1 MIRDISPAGIPLL
14 ETPMT
19 RWRFLK
25 IALLAASATAWVG
38 VGVGRAQE
46 FKAIALDELRP
57 MLKIEWRLG
66 PDYPMGIQD
75 SAVGCVDGKIVSAGG
90 FTRHPLDICKRFPD
104 AFGGQPSGFTS
115 LAFVFDPKSESAGW
129 TRIADMPGPARQGA
143 AVAVVDNMLYAAGG
157 MSYTEPL
164 SYCDTYRLKNENGKW
179 VWEPLETCQLP
190 WPAYGAAASTA
201 VIGKK
206 IYLCGLADFFL
217 APGGDG
223 PDFHSEA
230 GRDGT
235 VVGRAL
241 LVLDTTDLK
250 AGWKRL
256 SDCPGVP
263 KFDSAIAVAGG
274 KIYQLG
280 GVFGP
285 LAKSVPPYSNAIDSW
300 VYDPAKDH
308 WTRLRDTPPGSNRR
322 ALVYADRYIL
332 LIGGYNCPKNRNL
345 DQTETDVYN
354 AEEKKRDWRDFFE
367 TTVFVYDTKTGTWGK
382 ADSLAE
388 KTSLPSSTTS
398 GDALYCLGGEGGPRL
413 WHPATLQIGKIIGT
427 VSK

>member
-1 MIRDISPAGIPLL
+1 MITGKLR
-14 ETPMT
+14 
-19 RWRFLK
+19 
-25 IALLAASATAWVG
+25 LAAAFWAASMTKRRIARIAMLTVVVTALPAIQLCLG
-38 VGVGRAQE
+38 QE
-46 FKAIALDELRP
+46 FKAIALDQLKP
-57 MLKIEWRLG
+57 MLRIEWRLG

-90 FTRHPLDICKRFPD
+90 FTRHPLDICKRYPD
-104 AFGGQPSGFTS
+104 AFGGEASGFTK
-115 LAFVFDPKSESAGW
+115 LAFVFDPRNESAGW

-143 AVAVVDNMLYAAGG
+143 AVAVVDDMLYAAGG

-164 SYCDTYRLKNENGKW
+164 SYRDTYRLKHENGTW
-179 VWEPLETCQLP
+179 AWEPLETCRLP

-263 KFDSAIAVAGG
+263 KFDSALAVAGG

-285 LAKSVPPYSNAIDSW
+285 LAKSAPPYSNAIDSW
-300 VYDPAKDH
+300 VYDPANDR
-308 WTRLRDTPPGSNRR
+308 WTRLCDTPPGSNRR

-332 LIGGYNCPKNRNL
+332 LVGGYNCAKNRNL

-367 TTVFVYDTKTGTWGK
+367 TTVFVYDTRNGQWGA
-382 ADSLAE
+382 ADPLVE
-388 KTSLPSSTTS
+388 RTSLPSSAAD
-398 GDALYCLGGEGGPRL
+398 GNVLYCLGGEGGPRL
-413 WHPATLQIGKIIGT
+413 WHPATLQIGKIVGAI
-427 VSK
+427 SK